1 MKQPES
7 IVQALKKDKRINV
20 LRRIVQGG
28 FALFCLYA
36 GYRFYQYYLWAS
48 SQSDNYV
55 ARPPSVEAFLPIS
68 ALVNLKRLIL
78 TGQFDT
84 VHPAGL
90 TIFMAALVIALFLRK
105 GFCGW
110 ICPVGFASNLAE
122 AFSRRFKLL
131 LTTPAWID
139 YPLLTLKYFILIFF
153 SYLILLKMDI
163 VTIENFN
170 TSIYNLAV
178 DVKMMFFF
186 LAPSTLSIWVLT
198 FLVVFSFFLRNFW
211 CRYLCPYGALLGIL
225 AIFSPL
231 NVRREAKNCID
242 CKKCDKIC
250 PGAIKVSRR
259 EIVRT
264 PECIGCGEC
273 VSVCPAKDC
282 LSLSAPGRR
291 KIPLVVLPA
300 AILAVF
306 FLFYFWALATG
317 HWHSEIAPDVMK
329 QIHSSNQ
336 VGQLKHP

>member
-1 MKQPES
+1 
-7 IVQALKKDKRINV
+7 
-20 LRRIVQGG
+20 
-28 FALFCLYA
+28 
-36 GYRFYQYYLWAS
+36 
-48 SQSDNYV
+48 
-55 ARPPSVEAFLPIS
+55 
-68 ALVNLKRLIL
+68 
-78 TGQFDT
+78 
-84 VHPAGL
+84 
-90 TIFMAALVIALFLRK
+90 MAALVIALLLRK

-131 LTTPAWID
+131 LTPPAWID

-163 VTIENFN
+163 VIIENFN

-186 LAPSTLSIWVLT
+186 LAPSTLSIWVIT
-198 FLVVFSFFLRNFW
+198 FLVVISFFLRNFW

-231 NVRREAKNCID
+231 NVRREEKNCID

-250 PGAIKVSRR
+250 PGAIKVSQG

-273 VSVCPAKDC
+273 VSICPAKDC
-282 LSLSAPGRR
+282 LSLSAPGRK

-306 FLFYFWALATG
+306 FLFYGWAVFTG
-317 HWHSEIAPDVMK
+317 HWHSAISPDVMK

-336 VGQLKHP
+336 VQQLKHP

>member
-7 IVQALKKDKRINV
+7 IIQALNKDKRIDV
-20 LRRIVQGG
+20 LRRTVQGG
-28 FALFCLYA
+28 FALFCIYA

-48 SQSDNYV
+48 SQSDIYV
-55 ARPPSVEAFLPIS
+55 PRPPSVEAFLPIS
-68 ALVNLKRLIL
+68 ALVNLKRLVL

-84 VHPAGL
+84 IHPAGL

-131 LTTPAWID
+131 LSPPAWID
-139 YPLLTLKYFILIFF
+139 YPLLTLKYFILVFF

-186 LAPSTLSIWVLT
+186 LAPSTLSIWVMT
-198 FLVVFSFFLRNFW
+198 FLVVISFFLRNFW

-231 NVRREAKNCID
+231 NVRREEKNCID

-250 PGAIKVSRR
+250 PGAIKVSQR
-259 EIVRT
+259 ELVRT

-273 VSVCPAKDC
+273 VSICPAKDC
-282 LSLSAPGRR
+282 LSLSAPGRK
-291 KIPLVVLPA
+291 KIPLVILPT

-306 FLFYFWALATG
+306 FLFYGWAVFTG
-317 HWHSEIAPDVMK
+317 HWHSAISPDVMK
-329 QIHSSNQ
+329 QIHSSNK
-336 VGQLKHP
+336 VEQLKHP